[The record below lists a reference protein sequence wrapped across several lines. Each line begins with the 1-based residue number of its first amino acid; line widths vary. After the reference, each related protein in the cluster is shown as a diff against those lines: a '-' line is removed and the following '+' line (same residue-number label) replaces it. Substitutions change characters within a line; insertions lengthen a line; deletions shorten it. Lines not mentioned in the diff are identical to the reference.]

1 MKKTFFIMAA
11 VAAMACSCDKN
22 ADCLP
27 CQENQENQETA
38 TLNVSLGFDEEP
50 QTRAVTAYTTAQDY
64 EKAVN
69 SVQILVF
76 DASGKINMYKDAG
89 TAVSD
94 IQLSTTAGQKTV
106 WAVVNGPDLSAVAT
120 LSALQAKAVDLA
132 DNSLTKTEGFVMA
145 GSTSCTVSATGG
157 TAAVTVSRLVSR
169 VALQKVTNSLPSGY
183 GALKIDNVT
192 LINVVGNQN
201 LAGNASISTWYNKMG
216 RKDGATAATQIIDGS
231 TNAAS
236 CPTLTFAA
244 PGASVA
250 NGAAHAPSTPHLFY
264 CFPNSTSTDKTGF
277 ESTFTARKTRL
288 VVAATIN
295 STKYYYPVVINTPE
309 RNKAYTVELTITG
322 LGSTDP
328 DQPVSKGAI
337 TAAVTVQ
344 GWQSGATYEE
354 TI

>member
-1 MKKTFFIMAA
+1 MKKTFSIIALAAA
-11 VAAMACSCDKN
+11 VLCSCDKN
-22 ADCLP
+22 ADCVP
-27 CQENQENQETA
+27 CQKAEENQEPA
-38 TLNVSLGFDEEP
+38 TLSVSLGFDDP
-50 QTRAVTAYTTAQDY
+50 QTRAVTAYTAAQDY

-106 WAVVNGPDLSAVAT
+106 WAVVNGPDLSAVAN
-120 LSALQAKAVDLA
+120 LSALQAMAVDLA

-201 LAGNASISTWYNKMG
+201 LAGNASIATWYNKMG
-216 RKDGATAATQIIDGS
+216 RKDGGAQADIIDGS
-231 TNAAS
+231 TNKAS
-236 CPTLTFAA
+236 CPSLTFAA
-244 PGASVA
+244 PAATVN
-250 NGAAHAPSTPHLFY
+250 NGAAHTPATPHLFY
-264 CFPNSTSTDKTGF
+264 CYPNATSADANGWV
-277 ESTFTARKTRL
+277 SSFTARKTRL
-288 VVAATIN
+288 VVAATI
-295 STKYYYPVVINTPE
+295 SGTRYYYPVTINTPE

-337 TAAVTVQ
+337 TASVTVQ
-344 GWQSGATYEE
+344 GWQTGTTYEE